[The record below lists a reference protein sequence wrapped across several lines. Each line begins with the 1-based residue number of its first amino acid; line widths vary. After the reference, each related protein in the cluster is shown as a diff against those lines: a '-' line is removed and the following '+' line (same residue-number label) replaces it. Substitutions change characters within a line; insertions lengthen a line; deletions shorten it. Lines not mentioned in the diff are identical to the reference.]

1 MKRLTTFALA
11 ALAALVVAG
20 LAIANGGDTKKT
32 SPVSATF
39 IAAPTEK
46 TTTVQCIGGDGTYTI
61 TRGVY
66 EGSSTGSDA
75 MLTGKISLRT
85 KSVVNTTT
93 GYGYTEGKLTL
104 RDADGKLKAKA
115 HLVAVNTQKGLL
127 NGFLNGRVKEQGHL
141 LANFS
146 AAFNAD
152 GSSLSG
158 QLGVDAP
165 IAPQNSAIVTS
176 GSCERSDDAKKAE
189 QRGKDGERKSDS
201 RSRKS

>member
-1 MKRLTTFALA
+1 MRRFTTFALA

-20 LAIANGGDTKKT
+20 LAIAQGGETRKT

-39 IAAPTEK
+39 TAALTEK
-46 TTTVQCIGGDGTYTI
+46 TTTVQCIGGDGTYDI

-66 EGSSTGSDA
+66 EGTATGADA
-75 MLTGKISLRT
+75 VLTGKISLRT

-93 GYGYTEGKLTL
+93 GYGYTEGKVTL

-115 HLVAVNTQKGLL
+115 RLVAVNTQKGTL
-127 NGFLNGRVKEQGHL
+127 NGFLDGRVKEQGHL

-146 AAFNAD
+146 AAFNAN

-158 QLGVDAP
+158 ELGAEAP
-165 IAPQNSAIVTS
+165 VAPQNSAIVTS
-176 GSCERSDDAKKAE
+176 GSCERSQDAKKTKQHGQDE
-189 QRGKDGERKSDS
+189 KRKTDS
-201 RSRKS
+201 RSHNS